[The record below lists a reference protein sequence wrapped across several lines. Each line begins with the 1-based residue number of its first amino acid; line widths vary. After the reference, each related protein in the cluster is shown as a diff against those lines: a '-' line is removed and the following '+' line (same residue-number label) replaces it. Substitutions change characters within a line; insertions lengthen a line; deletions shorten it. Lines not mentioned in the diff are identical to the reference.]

1 MKILYYEMRKSWL
14 RIPTFIVLAVFLAL
28 NIFRLNDYCRK
39 YYSTYGGFKEPY
51 FKLYNTVCGEI
62 TTEKLE
68 PFKRRAKELENE
80 ILTQTYSTDYNLEKY
95 NYTGYAHGD
104 FSLYSLIISPEIS
117 YCATYSNTSNQ
128 ISEKAAESYHLF
140 NKIGNTFEA
149 QKNKLI
155 YKQYANRSISEYR
168 ATNWANAYF
177 SYDFSS
183 LLCVVLLVFGL
194 AAGFTKERESGMS
207 QLISAYGKSK
217 CTVFA
222 KVCSALLFC
231 LLLTVVFTI
240 SDFVSVQAFLGV
252 DGADMPIYSA
262 KLFELSPYN
271 FSFAEGILLCGALR
285 LLGLFAISLV
295 ITLVSKIAPNTVAAT
310 VASFGTVVVLTV
322 LSLVTNSVFD
332 TVKLLTPKTYLL
344 KFNVVNLFGFPV
356 LELYAAVVAV
366 VLLCAVLIL
375 LIAAGRTK
383 NASSRA

>member
-28 NIFRLNDYCRK
+28 NIFRLNDYCRD

-51 FKLYNTVCGEI
+51 FRLYNTVCGEL
-62 TTEKLE
+62 TNENLVL
-68 PFKRRAKELENE
+68 FKMRAKELENE
-80 ILTQTYSTDYNLEKY
+80 IVTQTYSTNYDIEKY
-95 NYTGYAHGD
+95 EYTGYAHGD
-104 FSLYSLIISPEIS
+104 FSLYSLIITPEIS
-117 YCATYSNTSNQ
+117 YCATYSNTSNK

-155 YKQYANRSISEYR
+155 YKQYANRHITEYR

-207 QLISAYGKSK
+207 QLITAYGKSK

-222 KVCSALLFC
+222 KIGSALLFC
-231 LLLTVVFTI
+231 LLLSVAFTV

-252 DGADMPIYSA
+252 DGVDMPIYSA
-262 KLFELSPYN
+262 KLFELSPYK

-285 LLGLFAISLV
+285 LLGLFAISLM
-295 ITLVSKIAPNTVAAT
+295 ISFISKVSPNTVAAT
-310 VASFGTVVVLTV
+310 VASFGMFVVLIL
-322 LSLVTNSVFD
+322 LSLITNSVFD
-332 TVKLLTPKTYLL
+332 AVNLLTPKTYLL
-344 KFNVVNLFGFPV
+344 KFNVVNLLGFPV

-366 VLLCAVLIL
+366 SLLCAVLIL

-383 NASSRA
+383 NASSRD